1 MSLRSITV
9 FCGSR
14 SGEDPLFVRHA
25 EELGRLLAE
34 KNIELVYGGGNKGIM
49 GTIANAA
56 LGNGG
61 KVTGII
67 PKVLLEWEAQHDGLT
82 TLMVVEDMHVRKKR
96 LYELGDAA
104 IILPG
109 GNGTLDEL
117 FEMLTWNTLQIHNK
131 KIALLN
137 TAGFYD
143 HLIAHMDQMSE
154 KGFLYGNWR
163 DRLLVCENPAAA
175 IDALVSDKS

>member
-14 SGEDPLFVRHA
+14 SGEDPLYIGHA
-25 EELGRLLAE
+25 MELGRLLAE
-34 KNIELVYGGGNKGIM
+34 KNIELVYGGGNKGVM
-49 GTIANAA
+49 GAIANAA
-56 LGNGG
+56 LNAGG
-61 KVTGII
+61 KVTGVI

-82 TLMVVEDMHVRKKR
+82 ELMVVEDMHVRKKM

-143 HLIAHMDQMSE
+143 HLIAHMDQMSA
-154 KGFLYGNWR
+154 KGFLYSNWR

-175 IDALVSDKS
+175 IDALV